1 VNAQEGGKTPHKA
14 HNYQNVKTIKMS
26 KFAREK
32 LDFLTPNCPALAKN
46 AVIWGFRKTQMRF
59 SNG

>member
-1 VNAQEGGKTPHKA
+1 
-14 HNYQNVKTIKMS
+14 MS
-26 KFAREK
+26 KMDIK
-32 LDFLTPNCPALAKN
+32 KVDFLTPNCPALAKN